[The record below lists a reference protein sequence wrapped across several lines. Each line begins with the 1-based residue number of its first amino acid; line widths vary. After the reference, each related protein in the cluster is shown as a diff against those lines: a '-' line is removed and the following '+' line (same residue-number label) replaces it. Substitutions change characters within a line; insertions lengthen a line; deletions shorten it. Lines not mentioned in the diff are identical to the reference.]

1 MNDKER
7 QERDKENRQLI
18 LRFDLARETLDG
30 AITEAMINEEIC
42 KRLQDDTHDE
52 YLVDGALLTCTRA
65 KWGDFILSDGE
76 SIKIDRLSDKLKT
89 GIPTG
94 NLYVRENPVFSNGLS
109 HATVC
114 P

>member
-65 KWGDFILSDGE
+65 KWGDFILCYYSQ
-76 SIKIDRLSDKLKT
+76 S
-89 GIPTG
+89 
-94 NLYVRENPVFSNGLS
+94 V
-109 HATVC
+109 
-114 P
+114 